1 MFGGYGTMGSRV
13 EGVYAYPEHGIV
25 DKTQAKTGS
34 TGARVAVERLHVSA
48 MKGTDRPDASVWIC
62 HPKETGMIDH
72 QAVAVQ
78 LRPLSRAS
86 VSCQK
91 RTAWAP
97 NGHVETVIA
106 CSAPPLHSFAAS
118 WHGIGRQ

>member
-1 MFGGYGTMGSRV
+1 MLGGYGTVGSRV
-13 EGVYAYPEHGIV
+13 EGVYVYPEHGIV
-25 DKTQAKTGS
+25 HKTQAKTGS
-34 TGARVAVERLHVSA
+34 TDARVAVERLHVSA
-48 MKGTDRPDASVWIC
+48 MKRTGRPEALVWIC
-62 HPKETGMIDH
+62 HPRETGMIDH

-78 LRPLSRAS
+78 LRSLPRAS

-106 CSAPPLHSFAAS
+106 CSAPPLHRLAAS